1 MKYGILSYERK
12 KLSLNGRDT
21 QNMGDWVQ
29 TIAMEMLYNEWGID
43 NYIKVSR
50 NDAHDYDGEYVVLPI
65 NGFNTFVNRVSY
77 KTKTFP
83 LSAKIIPVFFSFHLH
98 DFIIDKEIKDQF
110 KRYEPIGCRDE
121 ETMKNMR
128 DNGIDAYLSG
138 CVTALF
144 PKRKDKEYTKI
155 CGVDLPKG
163 IEEYMPDNIKNNLE
177 CYSALY
183 RIKRTDGPDIM
194 TEKESMDAYSTAKK
208 MLDYYRDNAALV
220 ITSRLHIASPCMAM
234 GIPVILVKEEFDG
247 RFSWID
253 KFLPL
258 YEREEWRKINWNP
271 IPVEYEEF
279 KISAKEFLYKKIV
292 ETYDNNVERYIIS
305 EFYENRNRSHYNRFL
320 IQQIKRIGS
329 KVGKKCKYSLWG
341 VINKTIIVNN
351 VIREIYPEWK
361 LEEVY
366 DLMVKGK
373 FEGKCIR
380 NPLNLDVKTDV
391 IYIVVAPKAQVE
403 AKKIVSQLKGK
414 YVLINF
420 DGINWENNL

>member
-50 NDAHDYDGEYVVLPI
+50 NDAHGYDGEYVVLPI
-65 NGFNTFVNRVSY
+65 NGFNTFVNKVSY
-77 KTKTFP
+77 KTNTFP

-98 DFIIDKEIKDQF
+98 DSVIDSKIKDQF

-121 ETMKNMR
+121 ETMRNMR
-128 DNGIDAYLSG
+128 NNGIEAYLSG

-144 PKRKDKEYTKI
+144 PKREDKEYTKI

-163 IEEYMPDNIKNNLE
+163 IEKYMPDNIKNDLE

-183 RIKRTDGPDIM
+183 RINRTDGPDIM
-194 TEKESMDAYSTAKK
+194 TEKESMESYNTAKK
-208 MLDYYRDNAALV
+208 MLYYYRNNAALV
-220 ITSRLHIASPCMAM
+220 ITSRLHVASPCMAM
-234 GIPVILVKEEFDG
+234 GIPVILVKEDFDG

-258 YEREEWRKINWNP
+258 YGRDEWEKIDWNP
-271 IPVEYEEF
+271 APVEYEEF
-279 KISAKEFLYKKIV
+279 KKKVKDFLYKEIV
-292 ETYDNNVERYIIS
+292 ETYKNNVEKYTIS
-305 EFYENRNRSHYNRFL
+305 EFYENRNRIDYNKQL
-320 IQQIKRIGS
+320 MQQVKEIGS
-329 KVGKKCKYSLWG
+329 KIGKKCKYSLWG

-351 VIREIYPEWK
+351 VIRGMYPEWE

-366 DLMVKGK
+366 DRMVEGQ
-373 FEGKCIR
+373 FEGKCIK
-380 NPLNLDVKTDV
+380 NPMDLDVKEDV
-391 IYIVVAPKAQVE
+391 IYIVIAPKAQIE
-403 AKKIVSQLKGK
+403 AKRIVSQQKGK
-414 YVLINF
+414 YVLVNF
-420 DGINWENNL
+420 NEMSWENNL